1 MDVLLRF
8 SVNTSI
14 DYRAGADKLQ
24 VATVKFD
31 SEEHLSLWKDKDM
44 ANWSLEI
51 WRKPHPFQSYQI
63 LFNSGARNKLSGT
76 NLFSCL
82 VFCSYIAAKCVLLLS
97 YTLWYF
103 GQIVV
108 LCCSYVLCICTTH
121 LYLCIFI
128 CFYQMKHKIEKHR
141 KLQIV
146 SNVIRIVGRHYLIGY
161 PPEAW
166 VYGCAFEGDIFGTIL
181 SWYHSLCHSLPSSS
195 TDVSA
200 RK

>member
-103 GQIVV
+103 GQIVI
-108 LCCSYVLCICTTH
+108 LCCFYVLCICTTH
-121 LYLCIFI
+121 LYLCICI
-128 CFYQMKHKIEKHR
+128 CFYQMKHKI
-141 KLQIV
+141 
-146 SNVIRIVGRHYLIGY
+146 
-161 PPEAW
+161 
-166 VYGCAFEGDIFGTIL
+166 
-181 SWYHSLCHSLPSSS
+181 
-195 TDVSA
+195 
-200 RK
+200 